1 MWIRLIILVDP
12 GENEMK
18 KAELEKRAQEETQ
31 GVMSLLKRQN
41 QMLGQSLVNLDHF
54 LFLNKNISKLHF
66 DDISKILAEKLPFI
80 LSIRY
85 FTLFLYDRN
94 KRILNLACH
103 NHPHLDPG
111 LSIPLEKSGV
121 MHDALMQRRYI
132 LEVDFTRSKYF
143 KGKKNPLFRNDF
155 FVCVPL
161 MIENEIIGVIN
172 LNDSEKGTFS
182 VEDLDF
188 VLTVIEFISLSISNA
203 LLHEKTEILSV
214 TDGLTQLNNHRQMQ
228 IILKSEF
235 IRSKR
240 YNAPL
245 SLVMMDVDHFKKV
258 NDTYGHQIGD
268 KILVALAVAITR
280 VCRANDSAARYG
292 GEEFLLILPE
302 TTIAGA
308 NRIAERIRKEFSR
321 NEFLENGERFKVT
334 VSCGVTELDKE
345 HMISPADLI
354 QVADKAL
361 YQAKQGGRN
370 RTVTGKWNANAG
382 D

>member
-1 MWIRLIILVDP
+1 
-12 GENEMK
+12 MK
-18 KAELEKRAQEETQ
+18 KAELEKKTREETQ
-31 GVMSLLKRQN
+31 EIMDLLKRQN

-66 DDISKILAEKLPFI
+66 DDIKKILVEKLPFI
-80 LSIRY
+80 LSIRH
-85 FTLFLYDRN
+85 FTLFLYDSN
-94 KRILNLACH
+94 KRTLNLSCH
-103 NHPHLDPG
+103 NHPHLDPD

-121 MHDALMQRRYI
+121 MHDSLMQRRYI
-132 LEVDFTRSKYF
+132 LEPDFTRSKYF

-155 FVCVPL
+155 FVCIPL
-161 MIENEIIGVIN
+161 MIENEIIGIIN

-203 LLHEKTEILSV
+203 LLHKKTETLSV
-214 TDGLTQLNNHRQMQ
+214 TDGLTLLNNHRQMQ

-240 YNAPL
+240 YSAPL
-245 SLVMMDVDHFKKV
+245 SLVMMDVDHFKKI
-258 NDTYGHQIGD
+258 NDAYGHQSGD
-268 KILVALAVAITR
+268 GILVALAAAITR
-280 VCRANDSAARYG
+280 VCRSNDSAARYG
-292 GEEFLLILPE
+292 GEEFVLILPE
-302 TTIAGA
+302 TPMAGA
-308 NRIAERIRKEFSR
+308 NQIAERIRKEFSR
-321 NEFLENGERFKVT
+321 HEFLENGERFKVT
-334 VSCGVTELDKE
+334 ISCGVAELDKE
-345 HMISPADLI
+345 HMDSPADLI

-370 RTVTGKWNANAG
+370 RTVTGEWSEHAG